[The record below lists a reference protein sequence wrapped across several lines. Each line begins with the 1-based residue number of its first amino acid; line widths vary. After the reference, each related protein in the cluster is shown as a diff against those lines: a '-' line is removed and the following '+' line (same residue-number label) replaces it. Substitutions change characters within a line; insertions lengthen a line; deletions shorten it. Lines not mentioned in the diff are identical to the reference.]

1 MYIYLLLFILIDLY
15 AALLGITFIL
25 LPFNY
30 FYGEDRALSYDNDF
44 DLDLSERRLSNRILR
59 SAKQTVKNYSLNMI

>member
-1 MYIYLLLFILIDLY
+1 VYIYLLLFILIDLY

-59 SAKQTVKNYSLNMI
+59 SAKQTVKNYSI

>member
-1 MYIYLLLFILIDLY
+1 LLFILIDLY

-59 SAKQTVKNYSLNMI
+59 SAKQTVKNYSI

>member
-59 SAKQTVKNYSLNMI
+59 SAKQTVKNYSI

>member
-59 SAKQTVKNYSLNMI
+59 SAKQTVKNYQI

>member
-1 MYIYLLLFILIDLY
+1 MYIYLLLFILIDLF

-59 SAKQTVKNYSLNMI
+59 SAKQTVKNYSI

>member
-1 MYIYLLLFILIDLY
+1 VYIYLLLFILIDLF

-59 SAKQTVKNYSLNMI
+59 SAKQTVKNYSI